1 MQQLIIIDTFGFFF
15 RSFYA
20 LPPLQ
25 NSQGFPTG
33 LLTGFANLIMKLY
46 KSNPHDYIIFA
57 LEGGGESVRKKLYAP
72 YKANRQETPQDLI
85 LQLPVAIEWIEKMGL
100 RKISFAGYEADD
112 AIASLAHFAKAQNL
126 QTQIISHDKD
136 LYQLIDDSTYL
147 LDPIRQTPIH
157 EQECIAKFGVP
168 PRLFIDYQSLV
179 GDSSDNVPG
188 VKGIGA
194 KTACKLL
201 EHFGSLD
208 AIYARESELESV
220 VSKRLAQLLR
230 EQRESAFV
238 SRELVRLKRDLP
250 LELDLLALRMPEKNP
265 LLAIIDELAR
275 YEFTK
280 IVQRLSGKPMNIKP
294 TRKSPVPTPNARE
307 SKASPESSALESSP
321 ASLVDSS
328 RQDSAPES
336 TKNPAQTSSP
346 ESSRPNSS
354 PQNSN
359 GAGFH
364 FRAHTLWDLASI
376 ESLLSPLP
384 KDTKIAY
391 DCETTDLDTR
401 KAQLVGFSFCFDG
414 GNAYYVPVAH
424 SYLGAPKQL
433 GLEQAKQALELLF
446 SFPLIGHNLKYDLK
460 IAKKLGIAPKRE
472 VYDSMMLAWL
482 YDSAGKV
489 GLDEQM
495 RRWFG
500 YEMVAF
506 ATALGDRQD
515 FSQVPCEIATA
526 YAAEDAAASFAL
538 YHRLC
543 KSLESSNA
551 SHLLTLAEKLEFPFI
566 DVLLCME
573 ERGIGIDREHF
584 TKLSTRFST
593 ELARIEQEI
602 FTLCDEVFNLNSP
615 KQLGAMLFE
624 KLGLKAQRQIKG
636 GYSTDEK
643 TLRAIH
649 DAHPAIPKI
658 LEYREIAK
666 LQNTYV
672 EPMLKHSDQGRIY
685 TSFLQT
691 GTATGRLSSKAP
703 NLQNIPVRS
712 EQGRLIRAGFRAKAG
727 HLLLS
732 IDYSQIELRL
742 LAHFSKDS
750 ALVGAFCQGLDIH
763 LQTARILFGD
773 ELAQS
778 KRHIAKSINFGLIY
792 GMGAR
797 KLSQTLGIAYAQ
809 AKDYIQSYFAAFPS
823 VKDFLKSKEEEIM
836 RQGYAETLL
845 GHRRYFDFGGASEFM
860 RANYLREGVNTIFQ
874 GSAADLIKMAMLQ
887 IHRHIADSSVS
898 MLLQVHDELIFEL
911 PESSAQEHAKDIAHI
926 MDTIYTLE
934 VPLESSIALG
944 RTWAELK

>member
-33 LLTGFANLIMKLY
+33 LLTGFANLIMRLY

-57 LEGGGESVRKKLYAP
+57 LEGGGESVRKQLYP
-72 YKANRQETPQDLI
+72 DYKANRQETPKDLL
-85 LQLPVAIEWIEKMGL
+85 LQLPIAIEWIEKMGL
-100 RKISFAGYEADD
+100 VKLMYEGYEADD
-112 AIASLAHFAKAQNL
+112 AIASLANFAKAKGL
-126 QTQIISHDKD
+126 ETQIISHDKD

-147 LDPIRQTPIH
+147 LDPIKQTPIH
-157 EQECIAKFGVP
+157 EPECIAKFGVP

-208 AIYARESELESV
+208 AMYARENELESV
-220 VSKRLAQLLR
+220 VSKRLAQLVR
-230 EQRESAFV
+230 EQKDMALV
-238 SRELVRLKRDLP
+238 SRKLVTLEKNLPINIELKN
-250 LELDLLALRMPEKNP
+250 LRMPEKNP
-265 LLAIIDELAR
+265 LLGIIDELIS

-280 IVQRLSGKPMNIKP
+280 IVQRLSGEPMNVKLS
-294 TRKSPVPTPNARE
+294 RKISSPAPDHALDSSLESTP
-307 SKASPESSALESSP
+307 PESS
-321 ASLVDSS
+321 
-328 RQDSAPES
+328 
-336 TKNPAQTSSP
+336 NTS
-346 ESSRPNSS
+346 
-354 PQNSN
+354 
-359 GAGFH
+359 
-364 FRAHTLWDLASI
+364 FRFCAHTLWDLPSI
-376 ESLLSPLP
+376 QALLAPLP

-391 DCETTDLDTR
+391 DCETTGLDTS
-401 KAQLVGFSFCFDG
+401 KAELVGFSFCFDG
-414 GNAYYVPVAH
+414 CNAYYVPVAH
-424 SYLGAPKQL
+424 SYLGAPQQL
-433 GLEQAKQALELLF
+433 GLEQAKLALELLF

-460 IAKKLGIAPKRE
+460 IAKKLGITPKRE
-472 VYDSMMLAWL
+472 IYDSMLLAWL
-482 YDSAGKV
+482 QDSMSKV

-495 RRWFG
+495 KRWFG
-500 YEMVAF
+500 HEMIPF
-506 ATALGDRQD
+506 SKALGDGED
-515 FSQVPCEIATA
+515 FSQVACDIATT

-538 YHRLC
+538 YHKLC
-543 KSLESSNA
+543 KQLESSGL
-551 SHLLTLAEKLEFPFI
+551 SHLLHLANTLEFPFI
-566 DVLLCME
+566 HVLLAME
-573 ERGIGIDREHF
+573 ECGIRIDREYF
-584 TKLSTRFST
+584 EQLSKRFST
-593 ELARIEQEI
+593 ELTHIEQEI

-643 TLRAIH
+643 TLRTLY
-649 DAHPAIPKI
+649 DAHPVIPKI
-658 LEYREIAK
+658 LEYREISK
-666 LQNTYV
+666 LENTYV
-672 EPMLKHSDQGRIY
+672 EPMLKHSNQGRIH

-691 GTATGRLSSKAP
+691 GTATGRLSSKNP

-712 EQGRLIRAGFRAKAG
+712 EQGKLIRAGFRAREG
-727 HLLLS
+727 YRLLS

-750 ALVGAFCQGLDIH
+750 ALVEAFCKGLDIH
-763 LQTARILFGD
+763 LQTARILFG
-773 ELAQS
+773 EQLAKE

-797 KLSQTLGIAYAQ
+797 KLSQTLGISFNE
-809 AKDYIQSYFAAFPS
+809 AKAYIQSYFAAFPS
-823 VKDFLKSKEEEIM
+823 VKDFLKSKEEEIAK
-836 RQGYAETLL
+836 QGYAQTLL
-845 GHRRYFDFGGASEFM
+845 GHRRYFDFANASEFM

-874 GSAADLIKMAMLQ
+874 GSAADLIKMAMLK
-887 IHRHIADSSVS
+887 IHAHIANSHVS

-911 PESSAQEHAKDIAHI
+911 PCDERANARENTLSGVGESRQRSSNKSAQEWAQEIAHI

-944 RTWAELK
+944 DTWAELK